1 MASLGIWPFETSKPH
16 TEVERWLSVFF
27 VFFTATIYAW
37 LAGVI
42 VELVSRA
49 GETTRDVDGI
59 FDGLVNYMESIN
71 LPQKKMAGAS
81 QIFLACQILPSS
93 AADRNE
99 GRIWHAANPTFRT
112 SQKT

>member
-1 MASLGIWPFETSKPH
+1 MPH

-27 VFFTATIYAW
+27 VFFTATICAW

-71 LPQKKMAGAS
+71 LPKKNG
-81 QIFLACQILPSS
+81 SS
-93 AADRNE
+93 FSDFS
-99 GRIWHAANPTFRT
+99 GMPNPTFECSR
-112 SQKT
+112 SKRRKDLACSKSYLPNEREKKISKARR